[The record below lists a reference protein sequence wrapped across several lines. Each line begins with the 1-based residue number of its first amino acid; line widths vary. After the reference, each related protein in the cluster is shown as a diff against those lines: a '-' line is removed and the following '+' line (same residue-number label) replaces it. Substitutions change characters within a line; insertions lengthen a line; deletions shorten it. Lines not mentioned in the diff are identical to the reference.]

1 MKKDYVEKLRKAQI
15 EILDEIVRICKKNNI
30 KYFLNYGTLIGA
42 IRHQG
47 YIPWDD
53 DIDIGMTRVDYDKF
67 TIMASK
73 ELSDRFELCNY
84 KNEVNHLQNFMKIRL
99 KNTMMVE
106 AYNEDKIKDQGI
118 WVDIFP
124 YDNLKKPNSFS
135 MKLRKKLFDY
145 ITTMI
150 SIKIDVDYY
159 KNSKVK
165 KTILK
170 IVSWLFS
177 INQLYKIRNYICTI
191 DNKEKTSYICSFDDD
206 FKLCCNGFEYNKFFP
221 VKMSKFE
228 DKKYA
233 IPKEYDYILKMQYGD
248 YMKIPPKEQQITH
261 NPQILKFEDGTVY
274 DFRANGEKNETT
286 KNTI

>member
-1 MKKDYVEKLRKAQI
+1 MKKDYVDKLRKAQI

-53 DIDIGMTRVDYDKF
+53 DIDIGMTRIDYDKF

-84 KNEVNHLQNFMKIRL
+84 KNEANHLQNFMKIRL

-159 KNSKVK
+159 KKSKIK

-191 DNKEKTSYICSFDDD
+191 DNKEKTNYICSFDDD

-248 YMKIPPKEQQITH
+248 I
-261 NPQILKFEDGTVY
+261 
-274 DFRANGEKNETT
+274 
-286 KNTI
+286 

>member
-1 MKKDYVEKLRKAQI
+1 
-15 EILDEIVRICKKNNI
+15 
-30 KYFLNYGTLIGA
+30 
-42 IRHQG
+42 
-47 YIPWDD
+47 
-53 DIDIGMTRVDYDKF
+53 
-67 TIMASK
+67 
-73 ELSDRFELCNY
+73 
-84 KNEVNHLQNFMKIRL
+84 
-99 KNTMMVE
+99 MMVE

-159 KNSKVK
+159 KNSKIK

-233 IPKEYDYILKMQYGD
+233 IPKEYDYILKNYKLLVID
-248 YMKIPPKEQQITH
+248 RNNEFSNVIKSF
-261 NPQILKFEDGTVY
+261 N
-274 DFRANGEKNETT
+274 NKNIIKCDIEASNISSSSIRNDISKLYERLDSRTIKYIINNELYKSRS
-286 KNTI
+286 KNV